1 MDALLTSASLVRDPR
16 DEFKIWDNLK
26 VGALNHAVLFVPLR
40 FLLKFLAVIC
50 RLTCCFQTNSTL
62 TEHYNIATL
71 KEHYNIA
78 TYTTMLLLSVS
89 TVTMLFLQ

>member
-50 RLTCCFQTNSTL
+50 RLICCFQTNS
-62 TEHYNIATL
+62 TL

-78 TYTTMLLLSVS
+78 TYTTMLQLSVS
-89 TVTMLFLQ
+89 TVTVLFLQ